1 MLTKQCIGAGDRPF
15 LTWTITRASPVIV
28 SGRLLEIPVRL
39 SVNLVWYNGMGGHPA
54 ISYAGDFLLLDG
66 YNSYGSGIET
76 IEFYPHIP
84 SSHRAQSLEMLH
96 ARFDERVRKLPK
108 SWIKRKLRR
117 IEIAYNSE
125 LGTQEELVGEQELEF
140 PPSRFSLACHEIV
153 LALKIVESKIKP
165 SDDIHWTELKSHFA
179 LRLKHLPKTEIE
191 LQTILQQLRL
201 EAHKRLLP

>member
-1 MLTKQCIGAGDRPF
+1 
-15 LTWTITRASPVIV
+15 VIATV
-28 SGRLLEIPVRL
+28 ILFEIPVII

-66 YNSYGSGIET
+66 SNSYGSGIES

-84 SSHRAQSLEMLH
+84 SSHRIQSLEMLH
-96 ARFDERVRKLPK
+96 ARFDERVRELPK

-117 IEIAYNSE
+117 IEISYNSE
-125 LGTQEELVGEQELEF
+125 LGTEEELVGERQSEF

-165 SDDIHWTELKSHFA
+165 SDDIHWTKLKSHFD
-179 LRLKHLPKTEIE
+179 LRLKQLPKTDIE
-191 LQTILQQLRL
+191 LQTTLQQLRL
-201 EAHKRLLP
+201 EARKRLLP